1 MIQVVAKVATIKFV
15 VLILGMGQD
24 VAILVLE
31 QILVVLVA
39 LVVLAQDLL
48 SRLALAEVVF
58 VTISV
63 ELIVF
68 IPAPDLHSLLA
79 VV

>member
-1 MIQVVAKVATIKFV
+1 MIQVVTKVATIKFV

-31 QILVVLVA
+31 QILVALVA